1 MKKKIALVT
10 GGNRGIGLAI
20 VAGLARTN
28 EFKVLLGSRS
38 LEKGR
43 AAAALLEGD
52 IVPVELDLADRGLLE
67 QQMEAILAEHG
78 TIDVLIN
85 NGAIMREGTVLEVSA
100 EAFEESLRVNSVAAF
115 DLIRLVA
122 PGMEAGGYGRIV
134 NVSSGWG
141 SFNEGLGGPI
151 AYSVSKAT
159 LNAITMVSAR
169 DLPACIKINTMC
181 PGWVR
186 TEMGGMNAE
195 RSPEEGADTAIWLA
209 SLPDDGPTG
218 GTFRDRQ
225 PIEW

>member
-1 MKKKIALVT
+1 MKKKTALVT
-10 GGNRGIGLAI
+10 GGNRGIGKAI
-20 VAGLARTN
+20 VAGLARMN
-28 EFKVLLGSRS
+28 EFNVLLGSRS

-43 AAAALLEGD
+43 AAASQLEGD
-52 IVPVELDLADRGLLE
+52 IVPVELDLADREILGR
-67 QQMEAILAEHG
+67 QMEAILGEYG
-78 TIDVLIN
+78 TIDILVN
-85 NGAIMREGTVLEVSA
+85 NGAILREGNVLEVSPA
-100 EAFEESLRVNSVAAF
+100 DFEESLRVNAIAAF
-115 DLIRLVA
+115 DLIRHVV
-122 PGMEAGGYGRIV
+122 PGMEAAGFGRIV

-141 SFNEGLGGPI
+141 SFREGLGGPL

-159 LNAITMVSAR
+159 LNAITMVAAR

-186 TEMGGMNAE
+186 TEMGGMNAD

-209 SLPDDGPTG
+209 TLPDDGPTG